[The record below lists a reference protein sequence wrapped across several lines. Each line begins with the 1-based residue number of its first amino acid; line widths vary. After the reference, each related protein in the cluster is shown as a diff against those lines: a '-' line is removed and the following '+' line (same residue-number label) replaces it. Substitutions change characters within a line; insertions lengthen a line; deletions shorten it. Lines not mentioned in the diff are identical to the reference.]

1 MEKLKER
8 IKTNLQENICIT
20 RLFNIHTKVK
30 LLKFLQKI

>member
-1 MEKLKER
+1 MAKLKER

-20 RLFNIHTKVK
+20 RLFKIDTKVK